1 MDEEVKFKR
10 TIFEKFPWLNLVMT
24 IAVMILQIVVAVI
37 DYFRG
42 HYFWTIGFILLA
54 LVYLFLMVPTSYR
67 LMKKTMQNNKDM
79 KDLEKRI
86 NEQREWRKYNHENL
100 PKL

>member
-1 MDEEVKFKR
+1 MDEKIKFKR

-24 IAVMILQIVVAVI
+24 ISVMILQIVVAIV

-42 HYFWTIGFILLA
+42 QYFWTVWFILFA

-67 LMKKTMQNNKDM
+67 LMKKTMQSNKDM

-86 NEQREWRKYNHENL
+86 SEARKRWKINQH
-100 PKL
+100 